1 MIAAPARLPA
11 QAVSPGEARAIA
23 MDACIYAYAMME
35 NYQTWYAQAVDR
47 NSNAYV
53 GGFNVYLAGAM
64 LTPADR
70 LAGLLPGARS
80 GIISND
86 HLPPQRRHARTQ
98 AIDMN
103 QERRSSQQASPAGS
117 SATSTR

>member
-1 MIAAPARLPA
+1 
-11 QAVSPGEARAIA
+11 

-70 LAGLLPGARS
+70 LASLLPGARS
-80 GIISND
+80 GTLAYYDESPGCTVG
-86 HLPPQRRHARTQ
+86 LCGVRRTGQR
-98 AIDMN
+98 
-103 QERRSSQQASPAGS
+103 P
-117 SATSTR
+117 